1 MRISDWSSD
10 VCSSDLDGYTRE
22 DVDNFAVESQRRAA
36 ESWEEGRFKGAI
48 VPVKDRIGEVVLDHD
63 EHMRPGTTLES
74 LAKLKPAFEGF
85 GKGGFEAVAKDRYP
99 EIEELRYVHHG
110 GNSSGVVDG
119 AGLVLVGSKQFGEKA
134 GLKPRARIRA
144 YANIGSEPTIMLT
157 APAAVSQKALK
168 VAGMAK
174 EDIDLF
180 ELNEAFAS
188 VVLRYMRDMEVP
200 HDKINV
206 NGGAIRSEEHTSEL
220 QSLMRNSY
228 SVFCL

>member
-1 MRISDWSSD
+1 MCFFFKQKTAYELRISDWSSD
-10 VCSSDLDGYTRE
+10 VCSSGL
-22 DVDNFAVESQRRAA
+22 
-36 ESWEEGRFKGAI
+36 
-48 VPVKDRIGEVVLDHD
+48 
-63 EHMRPGTTLES
+63 PGTTLES

-157 APAAVSQKALK
+157 APAAVSQK
-168 VAGMAK
+168 
-174 EDIDLF
+174 D
-180 ELNEAFAS
+180 
-188 VVLRYMRDMEVP
+188 R
-200 HDKINV
+200 
-206 NGGAIRSEEHTSEL
+206 
-220 QSLMRNSY
+220 
-228 SVFCL
+228 

>member
-1 MRISDWSSD
+1 
-10 VCSSDLDGYTRE
+10 
-22 DVDNFAVESQRRAA
+22 
-36 ESWEEGRFKGAI
+36 
-48 VPVKDRIGEVVLDHD
+48 
-63 EHMRPGTTLES
+63 MRPGTTLES

-134 GLKPRARIRA
+134 GLKPRASIRA

-168 VAGMAK
+168 VAGMAT
-174 EDIDLF
+174 EDIDLL
-180 ELNEAFAS
+180 ELHEDFGG
-188 VVLRYMRDMEVP
+188 VVLCYTPSGRAP
-200 HDKINV
+200 
-206 NGGAIRSEEHTSEL
+206 G
-220 QSLMRNSY
+220 
-228 SVFCL
+228 

>member
-10 VCSSDLDGYTRE
+10 VCSSDL
-22 DVDNFAVESQRRAA
+22 
-36 ESWEEGRFKGAI
+36 AI

-119 AGLVLVGSKQFGEKA
+119 AGLVLDRKST
-134 GLKPRARIRA
+134 R
-144 YANIGSEPTIMLT
+144 
-157 APAAVSQKALK
+157 
-168 VAGMAK
+168 
-174 EDIDLF
+174 
-180 ELNEAFAS
+180 LNS
-188 VVLRYMRDMEVP
+188 S
-200 HDKINV
+200 H
-206 NGGAIRSEEHTSEL
+206 
-220 QSLMRNSY
+220 
-228 SVFCL
+228 

>member
-1 MRISDWSSD
+1 
-10 VCSSDLDGYTRE
+10 
-22 DVDNFAVESQRRAA
+22 
-36 ESWEEGRFKGAI
+36 
-48 VPVKDRIGEVVLDHD
+48 
-63 EHMRPGTTLES
+63 MRPGTTLES

-144 YANIGSEPTIMLT
+144 YANIGSGPTIMLT
-157 APAAVSQKALK
+157 APAAVSHKART

-180 ELNEAFAS
+180 ELHEALES

-200 HDKINV
+200 HDKLNV
-206 NGGAIRSEEHTSEL
+206 DRKSTRL
-220 QSLMRNSY
+220 NS
-228 SVFCL
+228 SN